1 MFMKKMILTVAAIAG
16 LTFAANA
23 QSDQM
28 RFGIKGGFQSTNF
41 SEGDFDSRSAFYVG
55 GLVDLPVQGNFHV
68 QAELLYSA
76 EGAKIK
82 DIPFVGDVD
91 SFVDYLRIPVLA
103 KYYVMEGLA
112 LQAGPNFGFKVGNT
126 DGMDDVKGFDFGISG
141 GATYEFQQNFFIDLR
156 YNAGMTKIADESDAK
171 NNGFAIGVG
180 YRF

>member
-76 EGAKIK
+76 EGAEFDFGGATFK
-82 DIPFVGDVD
+82 
-91 SFVDYLRIPVLA
+91 SHLDYIRIPVLA
-103 KYYVMEGLA
+103 KYYVMQGLA
-112 LQAGPNFGFKVGNT
+112 LQAGPNFGFNIDSPEGS
-126 DGMDDVKGFDFGISG
+126 DPKGFDFGISG